1 MFPSA
6 TLFAGQTQDRAS
18 GMSTFFLVVPKRGLG
33 DWTPLPCSCGGGAFR
48 SGMQSPTGA
57 LGGLSSTSEEF
68 VDDGEKA
75 SDNGDE
81 QSNKTAEN

>member
-1 MFPSA
+1 MNLESGGLIREA
-6 TLFAGQTQDRAS
+6 KQRFARRI
-18 GMSTFFLVVPKRGLG
+18 PKRRLG
-33 DWTPLPCSCGGGAFR
+33 TTGGGTPLLGSCGGGSFR